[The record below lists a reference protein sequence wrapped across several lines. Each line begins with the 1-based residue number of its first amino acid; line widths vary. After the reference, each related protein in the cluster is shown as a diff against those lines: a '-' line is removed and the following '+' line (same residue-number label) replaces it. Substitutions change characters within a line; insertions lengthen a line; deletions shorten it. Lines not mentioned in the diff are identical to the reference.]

1 MHAAF
6 SAGASGYV
14 VKMDAGSELP
24 TAVKAVL
31 WSERFVGDRFD
42 KVLPRTRMHDPL
54 GGRRRHKVFQF
65 RQPQNIEIALIGLR
79 SETNATVYFVLTA
92 VQISLL
98 HLIQP
103 SGYDVLRPR
112 TGREHKPWSRL
123 RAAT

>member
-1 MHAAF
+1 MKRTTDRRE
-6 SAGASGYV
+6 SCSL
-14 VKMDAGSELP
+14 ER
-24 TAVKAVL
+24 AVCQGQICGPRFCPGLGCTTL
-31 WSERFVGDRFD
+31 W
-42 KVLPRTRMHDPL
+42 
-54 GGRRRHKVFQF
+54 GRRRHKVFQF
-65 RQPQNIEIALIGLR
+65 RQPQNIEIALIGLH

-98 HLIQP
+98 HLTQP